1 MSFIIIE
8 QNINAGPFRKGVPV
22 SNLSVGTIK
31 IENTGVTAFTLNAGT
46 EIGGEWGL
54 IFSIENTTT
63 INPNSTSDVEIV
75 VNGTPTV
82 LGSGLIIIAINGIE
96 NPDIIPIFFIV
107 TAGCEK
113 FVAIVVDESASISE
127 VEAEQIRT
135 ALKSFLYLESWKTT
149 TLSLIGMSS
158 SDSDSRTDHI
168 IQTKI
173 VNNYGQFINWI
184 DDFGAREIDIQSDY
198 WASGL
203 EVVNNLT
210 VTPDIVIVITDGLQ
224 VNNTSILQNLYST
237 LNQKS
242 HIFVYGVMGN
252 YQEAT
257 GWTELVTPLSFYLG
271 RTPVLKTSTNSI
283 LTADYVGFSD
293 FSALNAELIQLST
306 DLATAKVG
314 CFANVEIIEEKLVY
328 PVLKAGIAIHQEA
341 GSLLLKNKSRINL
354 ILEEGTLIH
363 DTEAAL
369 GGLVFTL
376 SDTVTIP
383 ANSQLEVV
391 IRIDGTPTNS
401 GIFPE
406 LITLENVN
414 NPSGFSISFTIT
426 SGCERYIAIIV
437 DESGSIDETEAV
449 QIRAGLTSFIN
460 SQFLSNTT
468 LSLIGMSHSD
478 MDSRTD
484 HIIQKRISHHQQ
496 EFLDWISDFSTIE
509 RTINAQSDYWA
520 SGLEVVNSLT
530 VTPDIIIVVTD
541 GLQVDNDSTLQN
553 LFITLNQKSHVF
565 VYGVTSSSYN
575 TSAQY
580 TDFTDLI
587 PALNHYLNRIPVL
600 KTNANS
606 ILNADFI
613 ELSDFS
619 TLNTELNQLSTDLAN
634 ANIGCMANV
643 EIIENNLVYPV
654 LNSGVRIHQQAGS
667 LLLKNKSRIP
677 LILEQGTL
685 IHNADAALSGM
696 VFTLRDN
703 VSVEANAQLEVFV
716 LIDGTPLHSGSY
728 SGLIIIENITNPNGF
743 TIDFTVGNDFSTVDI
758 ADDSSLQ
765 SPSLSLL
772 VAGSKGND
780 STKGIHLRWVFPGSL
795 GENHLPKG
803 DLFTGT
809 PFGYNKPDDFVK
821 VYRSPYIKTPET
833 TTTISLHSAPTLVD
847 NSNALWIYKD
857 AKQRLF
863 YVYFKNKSKY
873 ASIYPSI
880 IEDPMTNPVGF
891 LEAYGNELI
900 EIENNK
906 DLFFAANL
914 SFSSPSNSG
923 KVRLES
929 LSVAENTIKA
939 AKTVSS
945 RKTHNWIPS
954 NPIRVV
960 AENGRSIRFRAT
972 DCIIDEIDFELY
984 SDFIQQANENETW
997 VSKGKYGLSLDDLKV
1012 FGQLEPKFG
1021 AVHGKWLKYNDG
1033 EYVNTKNYRER
1044 WNNSPEPGDKNIKEV
1059 VDSYVKLSNNPN
1071 NPRATEYISLIA
1083 GNENDSDETKQIP
1096 SEDKAEI
1103 SNLDLLN
1110 IAANDFHIARMLG
1123 LGALDIDES
1132 VFSGDYIYL
1141 TEYTT
1146 FEGVNSESE
1155 PIEVQH
1161 LAMSIPV
1168 SVDKERL
1175 PLPVELDKIVPGLNL
1190 DSESEATSVKTT
1202 DENGY
1207 GFDGKKRYL
1216 SLLMK
1221 DVMELGYKV
1230 PFFETPLEYDASSF
1244 TFPVYAG
1251 VKYKLDNELS
1261 WRKPEIARDLEYSNV
1276 NKKLERASYEPSP
1289 IIIPEAQKPLINLR
1303 QEEVGK
1309 HIYWYQGYGVNLFSR
1324 AATGSAIFIESDIK
1338 PKNTLIAPSSVNPL
1352 LIVKEDPLMFT
1363 SQNEQTRY
1371 DLIASDDKTYIRV
1384 LLDYYSVQELQ
1395 TYNIPDEMSFEEAV
1409 ENADAIFKD
1418 DDEIY
1423 AEDIELFFRDSLPLG
1438 SSGKIT
1444 NVADGESTITSV
1456 LTLENYTLASTGET
1470 VDLGL
1475 NQANAQRFVGG
1486 VLTIANENY
1495 VIQEIQVIQHT
1506 NDENEVVVDDVK
1518 VHVLKKEVTASIL
1531 SDGIATE
1538 NSEQLQEVKIP
1549 NNALCTLVENML
1561 TPTNWNPAG
1570 PMDFKVAI
1578 PEVLTK
1584 VHREI
1589 IQISYTEGNSENILE
1604 KTRGIWEEATIE
1616 QIEEK
1621 LIDADG
1627 NYVLDQEGNEI
1638 KKHLGNYK
1646 ITFPNYSLAKHPDD
1660 KGDAIENSVE
1670 WANGIV
1676 RLFTKSCLLTGN
1688 PYPVKSRKEFRVVR
1702 TEKIGTTN
1710 DLELYIKDTDFK
1722 LEGNGSTYTMD
1733 PNYDEII
1740 VGDQLV
1746 NYYPR
1751 YRVYLFKNEPYGI
1764 TKEAIQPREGESTHY
1779 SIVGVRS
1786 HMYLPG
1792 YNEHYYSKISVPS
1805 PMHAV
1810 EVIAPLMPKGLNN
1823 PSGSRYATRPDF
1835 FKRSTYTFV
1844 TEYGQ
1849 KPHGV
1854 LHYRANDEA
1863 LLSVLYEQNTILQI
1877 REELNKRG
1885 GNNEIISSARW
1896 QNFLNFEELEA
1907 TGVYNSFQDLDSREE
1922 SYSFPMPDN
1931 EDFITGINEFVDWH
1945 NETNL
1950 PEGVVPAKI
1959 IDASNPLLALNQVV
1973 IPKEKGIVED
1983 LLVIYFIEQVIHA
1996 VFVPL
2001 TEVPVIYDLID
2012 VNRSADYVPSAKKQ
2026 TIKDKNGHI
2035 LKATDPDFDMAP
2047 MMKIVPPVEA
2057 IPPAVTNAAATQ
2069 FTDFNIDGTSNN
2081 LYFYGVREMDVKMN
2095 FGSFSPFLG
2104 PIKLVNSNPPQ
2115 SPEIKRIMPVLENTV
2130 LGINP
2135 AIQIELN
2142 PYHPEHNIKK
2152 ISIYRALSMFDAQAI
2167 RTMKLVK
2174 EIVVDESILAADFDN
2189 VWQIYDE
2196 FEDVESIPF
2205 GEGLFYRITVSREI
2219 EYEEYD
2225 FDSQVSAKVIDYT
2238 PSQPSKITATIIAD
2252 NVSPESPVLQASG
2265 ILAGI
2270 DDTILESVM
2279 LHWEK
2284 TVHNGKYHL
2293 YKMNNQG
2300 NWDKIHEIISNENE
2314 NQLPLVE
2321 TQWGSD
2327 TLTIKNEDGEKTY
2340 HHFKLIA
2347 ENSSGMYSSEEKIL
2361 SLYNDNLTAI

>member
-46 EIGGEWGL
+46 QLGEDRGL
-54 IFSIENTTT
+54 TFSIGNTTI
-63 INPNSTSDVEIV
+63 INPNSTIDVEIV

-82 LGSGLIIIAINGIE
+82 LGNGLIIIAIDSVE
-96 NPDIIPIFFIV
+96 NPDIIPILFAV
-107 TAGCEK
+107 TEGCEK

-135 ALKSFLYLESWKTT
+135 ALKTFLSLESWKTT

-168 IQTKI
+168 IQTKV

-184 DDFGAREIDIQSDY
+184 NAYGAREIDIQSDY

-242 HIFVYGVMGN
+242 HVFVYGVMGN

-306 DLATAKVG
+306 DLATANVG

-328 PVLKAGIAIHQEA
+328 PVL
-341 GSLLLKNKSRINL
+341 
-354 ILEEGTLIH
+354 
-363 DTEAAL
+363 
-369 GGLVFTL
+369 
-376 SDTVTIP
+376 
-383 ANSQLEVV
+383 
-391 IRIDGTPTNS
+391 
-401 GIFPE
+401 
-406 LITLENVN
+406 
-414 NPSGFSISFTIT
+414 
-426 SGCERYIAIIV
+426 
-437 DESGSIDETEAV
+437 
-449 QIRAGLTSFIN
+449 
-460 SQFLSNTT
+460 
-468 LSLIGMSHSD
+468 
-478 MDSRTD
+478 
-484 HIIQKRISHHQQ
+484 
-496 EFLDWISDFSTIE
+496 
-509 RTINAQSDYWA
+509 
-520 SGLEVVNSLT
+520 
-530 VTPDIIIVVTD
+530 
-541 GLQVDNDSTLQN
+541 
-553 LFITLNQKSHVF
+553 
-565 VYGVTSSSYN
+565 
-575 TSAQY
+575 
-580 TDFTDLI
+580 
-587 PALNHYLNRIPVL
+587 
-600 KTNANS
+600 
-606 ILNADFI
+606 
-613 ELSDFS
+613 
-619 TLNTELNQLSTDLAN
+619 
-634 ANIGCMANV
+634 
-643 EIIENNLVYPV
+643 
-654 LNSGVRIHQQAGS
+654 NSGVPIHQQVGS
-667 LLLKNKSRIP
+667 LIVKNKSRIP
-677 LILEQGTL
+677 LALEQGTL
-685 IHNADAALSGM
+685 IHDVDATLSGM
-696 VFTLRDN
+696 VFTLRDA
-703 VSVEANAQLEVFV
+703 VTIGANAQLEVFV
-716 LIDGTPLHSGSY
+716 LIDGNPLHSGTY
-728 SGLIIIENITNPNGF
+728 SGLITVENVTNPNGF
-743 TIDFTVGNDFSTVDI
+743 TIGFTVGNDFSTVDVTEY
-758 ADDSSLQ
+758 ASLQ

-772 VAGSKGND
+772 AAGSKGND

-821 VYRSPYIKTPET
+821 VYRSPYVKTPET
-833 TTTISLHSAPTLVD
+833 TTTIQLHSAPTLVD

-873 ASIYPSI
+873 ASI
-880 IEDPMTNPVGF
+880 IEDPMMNPIGF

-914 SFSSPSNSG
+914 RFSSQANSG

-945 RKTHNWIPS
+945 RKTYNWIPS

-984 SDFIQQANENETW
+984 SDFIEQANENELW
-997 VSKGKYGLSLDDLKV
+997 VSKGKHGLSLDDLKV

-1021 AVHGKWLKYNDG
+1021 TVHGKWLKYNDG

-1044 WNNSPEPGDKNIKEV
+1044 WNKSSEPGDKNIKEV
-1059 VDSYVKLSNNPN
+1059 VDSYIKLSNNPN

-1083 GNENDSDETKQIP
+1083 GNENDSDGTKQIP
-1096 SEDKAEI
+1096 SEDKTEI

-1110 IAANDFHIARMLG
+1110 IAANDFHVARMLG
-1123 LGALDIDES
+1123 LGVLDIDET

-1168 SVDKERL
+1168 SVNKERL

-1216 SLLMK
+1216 SLFMK

-1230 PFFETPLEYDASSF
+1230 PFFENPLEYDASSF

-1251 VKYKLDNELS
+1251 VDYKLDNESS
-1261 WRKPEIARDLEYSNV
+1261 WRKPELARDFEYFNV

-1324 AATGSAIFIESDIK
+1324 AASGSAIFIESDIK

-1352 LIVKEDPLMFT
+1352 LIVEEDPLMFT

-1371 DLIASDDKTYIRV
+1371 GLIASDDKTYIRV

-1395 TYNIPDEMSFEEAV
+1395 TYSIPDEMSFEEAI
-1409 ENADAIFKD
+1409 NADAIFKD
-1418 DDEIY
+1418 DNEIY
-1423 AEDIELFFRDSLPLG
+1423 AEDIELFFRDSLPIVA
-1438 SSGKIT
+1438 SGKIT
-1444 NVADGESTITSV
+1444 NVTDGESTITSV

-1470 VDLGL
+1470 VDLGV

-1506 NDENEVVVDDVK
+1506 NDESEVVVDDVK

-1531 SDGIATE
+1531 SDGNATVD
-1538 NSEQLQEVKIP
+1538 SEQLQEVKIP

-1578 PEVLTK
+1578 PEVLTT

-1589 IQISYTEGNSENILE
+1589 IQIRDTEGNSENTLE
-1604 KTRGIWEEATIE
+1604 KTRGIWETATITKV
-1616 QIEEK
+1616 EE
-1621 LIDADG
+1621 DAYEKDVDG
-1627 NYVLDQEGNEI
+1627 NYVVDQDENVILLPEQ
-1638 KKHLGNYK
+1638 KHLGLYK
-1646 ITFPNYSLAKHPDD
+1646 ITFPNYSLDKHPDD
-1660 KGDAIENSVE
+1660 KGDVIENSVE

-1676 RLFTKSCLLTGN
+1676 RLFTKSCMLTGN
-1688 PYPVKSRKEFRVVR
+1688 PYPVKSRKEFKVVR
-1702 TEKIGTTN
+1702 AEKIGTTN
-1710 DLELYIKDTDFK
+1710 DLELYVKDTDFK
-1722 LEGNGSTYTMD
+1722 LEGNGSTYTMYPD
-1733 PNYDEII
+1733 YDEII
-1740 VGDQLV
+1740 TGTQEV
-1746 NYYPR
+1746 NYYPG
-1751 YRVYLFKNEPYGI
+1751 YRVYLFENQAYGI
-1764 TKEAIQPREGESTHY
+1764 TKEAIQPREDESTHY
-1779 SIVGVRS
+1779 SIVGARS

-1805 PMHAV
+1805 PMYAV
-1810 EVIAPLMPKGLNN
+1810 EVIAPLKPKGLNN
-1823 PSGSRYATRPDF
+1823 PSGSMYATRPDF

-1844 TEYGQ
+1844 TEYEQ

-1885 GNNEIISSARW
+1885 GNNEISSSSRW

-1907 TGVYNSFQDLDSREE
+1907 SGVYDSFQDLDSTEE

-1931 EDFITGINEFVDWH
+1931 KDLIASINDFIDWH
-1945 NETNL
+1945 NATQQLTEPKL
-1950 PEGVVPAKI
+1950 PENAPLQSLDQVVVSQGI
-1959 IDASNPLLALNQVV
+1959 ENNLLA
-1973 IPKEKGIVED
+1973 IH
-1983 LLVIYFIEQVIHA
+1983 FIEQVIHA

-2012 VNRSADYVPSAKKQ
+2012 VNRSPDYVPSAKKQ

-2047 MMKIVPPVEA
+2047 MMKIVPPVVA
-2057 IPPAVTNAAATQ
+2057 IPPVVTNVAATQ

-2095 FGSFSPFLG
+2095 FGLFSPFLG
-2104 PIKLVNSNPPQ
+2104 PVKLVNSNPPQ
-2115 SPEIKRIMPVLENTV
+2115 APEIKRIMPVLENTV

-2152 ISIYRALSMFDAQAI
+2152 ISIYRALSIFDAQSI

-2174 EIVVDESILAADFDN
+2174 EVLVDESIMAADFDN

-2196 FEDVESIPF
+2196 FEDVENSIPF

-2225 FDSQVSAKVIDYT
+2225 FDTQVSAKVIDYT

-2252 NVSPESPVLQASG
+2252 NVSPESPVLEATST
-2265 ILAGI
+2265 LST
-2270 DDTILESVM
+2270 DESTLESVAFS
-2279 LHWEK
+2279 WEK
-2284 TVHNGKYHL
+2284 AVHNGKYHL

-2300 NWDKIHEIISNENE
+2300 NWDKIHEVISNANV
-2314 NQLPLVE
+2314 VE
-2321 TQWGSD
+2321 LDLDDVATYTGE
-2327 TLTIKNEDGEKTY
+2327 LIIKTEYDERIY
-2340 HHFKLIA
+2340 HHFKVIA
-2347 ENSSGMYSSEEKIL
+2347 ENSSGMYSSQEKIL
-2361 SLYNDNLTAI
+2361 TL

>member
-1 MSFIIIE
+1 MNFIIIE
-8 QNINAGPFRKGVPV
+8 QNINAGPFQKGVAV
-22 SNLSVGTIK
+22 YNRSVGTIK
-31 IENTGVTAFTLNAGT
+31 IENTGEAS
-46 EIGGEWGL
+46 
-54 IFSIENTTT
+54 FSFYSGYQVAVANGITFSVAST
-63 INPNSTSDVEIV
+63 IMLTPNSVVDIAVV
-75 VNGTPTV
+75 VNGTPNNS
-82 LGSGLIIIAINGIE
+82 GSYSVGTLDQYIDGNPSTSNGYEIHF
-96 NPDIIPIFFIV
+96 NV
-107 TAGCEK
+107 TSGCERHI
-113 FVAIVVDESASISE
+113 AIVVDESGSISE
-127 VEAEQIRT
+127 TEAVQIRAGLT
-135 ALKSFLYLESWKTT
+135 SFINSQSFSNT
-149 TLSLIGMSS
+149 TLSLIGMSN
-158 SDSDSRTDHI
+158 SDVDTRTDHVI
-168 IQTKI
+168 LKRISDYKQE
-173 VNNYGQFINWI
+173 FLDWI
-184 DDFGAREIDIQSDY
+184 DDFGAREIDTQSDY

-224 VNNTSILQNLYST
+224 VNNTSILQNLYTT

-283 LTADYVGFSD
+283 LDADYIGFSD
-293 FSALNAELIQLST
+293 FSTLETNLNQYST
-306 DLATAKVG
+306 DLATANVG

-328 PVLKAGIAIHQEA
+328 PVL
-341 GSLLLKNKSRINL
+341 
-354 ILEEGTLIH
+354 
-363 DTEAAL
+363 
-369 GGLVFTL
+369 
-376 SDTVTIP
+376 
-383 ANSQLEVV
+383 
-391 IRIDGTPTNS
+391 
-401 GIFPE
+401 
-406 LITLENVN
+406 
-414 NPSGFSISFTIT
+414 
-426 SGCERYIAIIV
+426 
-437 DESGSIDETEAV
+437 
-449 QIRAGLTSFIN
+449 
-460 SQFLSNTT
+460 
-468 LSLIGMSHSD
+468 
-478 MDSRTD
+478 
-484 HIIQKRISHHQQ
+484 
-496 EFLDWISDFSTIE
+496 
-509 RTINAQSDYWA
+509 
-520 SGLEVVNSLT
+520 
-530 VTPDIIIVVTD
+530 
-541 GLQVDNDSTLQN
+541 
-553 LFITLNQKSHVF
+553 
-565 VYGVTSSSYN
+565 
-575 TSAQY
+575 
-580 TDFTDLI
+580 
-587 PALNHYLNRIPVL
+587 
-600 KTNANS
+600 
-606 ILNADFI
+606 
-613 ELSDFS
+613 
-619 TLNTELNQLSTDLAN
+619 
-634 ANIGCMANV
+634 
-643 EIIENNLVYPV
+643 
-654 LNSGVRIHQQAGS
+654 NSGVPIHQQAGS
-667 LLLKNKSRIP
+667 LIVKNKSRIP
-677 LILEQGTL
+677 LTLDQGTL
-685 IHNADAALSGM
+685 IHDADAVLSGM
-696 VFTLRDN
+696 VFTLRDA
-703 VSVEANAQLEVFV
+703 VTIGANAQLEVFV

-728 SGLIIIENITNPNGF
+728 SGLITVENVTNPNGF
-743 TIDFTVGNDFSTVDI
+743 IINFTVGNDFSTVDVTEK
-758 ADDSSLQ
+758 ASLQ

-772 VAGSKGND
+772 AAGSKGND
-780 STKGIHLRWVFPGSL
+780 STKGIHLRWVFPGTL

-821 VYRSPYIKTPET
+821 VYRSPYVKTPET
-833 TTTISLHSAPTLVD
+833 TTTIQLHSAPTLVD

-873 ASIYPSI
+873 ASI
-880 IEDPMTNPVGF
+880 IEDPMMNPVGF

-914 SFSSPSNSG
+914 RFSSQANSG

-929 LSVAENTIKA
+929 LSVAENRIKA
-939 AKTVSS
+939 PKTVSS
-945 RKTHNWIPS
+945 RKTHNWTPS

-984 SDFIQQANENETW
+984 SDFIEQANVNESW
-997 VSKGKYGLSLDDLKV
+997 VSKGKYGLSLDDIKV
-1012 FGQLEPKFG
+1012 FEQLEPRFG

-1033 EYVNTKNYRER
+1033 EYVNTKNYRDR
-1044 WNNSPEPGDKNIKEV
+1044 WNKTSGLGDKNIKEV
-1059 VDSYVKLSNNPN
+1059 VDSYKELSKSINNPK
-1071 NPRATEYISLIA
+1071 AIEYISL
-1083 GNENDSDETKQIP
+1083 GNDSDTDE
-1096 SEDKAEI
+1096 EKAEI

-1123 LGALDIDES
+1123 LGALDIDET

-1141 TEYTT
+1141 TEYITLEDLDNENGAT
-1146 FEGVNSESE
+1146 
-1155 PIEVQH
+1155 EVQH

-1168 SVDKERL
+1168 SIDKERF

-1190 DSESEATSVKTT
+1190 DSESEGPAVKTT

-1216 SLLMK
+1216 SLFMK

-1230 PFFETPLEYDASSF
+1230 PFFDTPLEYDASSF

-1251 VKYKLDNELS
+1251 VDYKLDNELS
-1261 WRKPEIARDLEYSNV
+1261 WRKPELVRDLEYSNV

-1303 QEEVGK
+1303 QEVIGV
-1309 HIYWYQGYGVNLFSR
+1309 HTYWYQGYGVNLFSR
-1324 AATGSAIFIESDIK
+1324 AASGSSLFIESDIR

-1352 LIVKEDPLMFT
+1352 LIVEEDTLMFT

-1371 DLIASDDKTYIRV
+1371 DMIASDDKTYIRV

-1395 TYNIPDEMSFEEAV
+1395 TYSIPDEMSFEEAV
-1409 ENADAIFKD
+1409 ENVDAIFKD

-1423 AEDIELFFRDSLPLG
+1423 AEDIELFFRDSLPLVA
-1438 SSGKIT
+1438 SGKIT
-1444 NVADGESTITSV
+1444 NVTDGESTITSV
-1456 LTLENYTLASTGET
+1456 LTIENYTLASTGET
-1470 VDLGL
+1470 VDLGV

-1495 VIQEIQVIQHT
+1495 VIQEVEVIQHT
-1506 NDENEVVVDDVK
+1506 NEENEVVVDDVK
-1518 VHVLKKEVTASIL
+1518 AHVLKKEVTASIL
-1531 SDGIATE
+1531 SDGNATE

-1561 TPTNWNPAG
+1561 TATNWNPAG

-1578 PEVLTK
+1578 PEVLTT

-1589 IQISYTEGNSENILE
+1589 IQIKDTEGNSENTLE
-1604 KTRGIWEEATIE
+1604 KTRGIWEEAIIE
-1616 QIEEK
+1616 RIEEK

-1627 NYVLDQEGNEI
+1627 NHVVDQDNNVI

-1646 ITFPNYSLAKHPDD
+1646 IIFSNYSLAKHPDD

-1746 NYYPR
+1746 NYYPS

-1823 PSGSRYATRPDF
+1823 PSGSMYATRPDF

-1885 GNNEIISSARW
+1885 GNNEISSSARW

-1907 TGVYNSFQDLDSREE
+1907 TGVYNSFQDLDSTEE

-1950 PEGVVPAKI
+1950 PEGVIPAKI

-2035 LKATDPDFDMAP
+2035 LKATDSDFDMAP

-2196 FEDVESIPF
+2196 FEDVESTPF

-2293 YKMNNQG
+2293 HKMNNQG

-2321 TQWGSD
+2321 TQLGSD

-2361 SLYNDNLTAI
+2361 SLYHDNLIEI